1 MTDGPPINHEDGTVR
16 LEPGER
22 LASVEIQLLS
32 ANDRHDAETG
42 SNVCEIRYLLT
53 WPGFGCQAG
62 IIVRIYAR
70 PGQRTEIAARMTE
83 LRNDTESILRM
94 LYGDAAQLLLSQAK
108 S

>member
-1 MTDGPPINHEDGTVR
+1 MSDTPPINQQDGTLT

-22 LASVEIQLLS
+22 LAALQVQLLS
-32 ANDRHDAETG
+32 ANDVHDQATG

-70 PGQRTEIAARMTE
+70 HGHRTEMGARMTE

-94 LYGDAAQLLLSQAK
+94 LYGDAAQFITTPPK
-108 S
+108 P